1 MAHPSSGRSRNAV
14 TRSSISAQ
22 SRLTWLFDTPLM
34 PSALTRSSTERVDTP
49 WMQASWIT
57 AVSAF
62 SAIRRGSRKPGKYDP
77 RRSLGMRSSTV
88 PARVSQSRS
97 R

>member
-1 MAHPSSGRSRNAV
+1 MAN
-14 TRSSISAQ
+14 
-22 SRLTWLFDTPLM
+22 
-34 PSALTRSSTERVDTP
+34 
-49 WMQASWIT
+49 

-77 RRSLGMRSSTV
+77 RRSFGMRSSTV
-88 PARVSQSRS
+88 PALVSQTRS